1 VTGTELVDRLPHAVV
16 HVDAVRRIVAGNAQL
31 WRLTGYRPDEL
42 IGRCWPEAVD
52 GRAGGVAAAGSWH
65 PSARLRSVRA
75 LPEQD
80 LTIRT
85 RSGRDVRV
93 AVSGSYTREAD
104 GALAGA
110 VLVVR
115 DARSR
120 SARDGGLEIV
130 SMVSHELR
138 SPITSVKGY
147 VQLLQSGWPDL
158 SDAQKQA
165 MLREVSVDAD
175 RVTRLIT
182 ELLDVSR
189 LDAGRLV
196 LRRRPVDLVGLA
208 AAVAG
213 RVALEFPELDARLD
227 FPAGFPKV
235 DADPDK
241 IERVLLNLVENACK
255 YGSPK
260 GVSIAGAEHGTMV
273 SVTVTDQGEG
283 IPPGDLPKVFGK
295 FFRGF
300 DGRPTGS
307 GLGLWISRGL
317 VEAHGGQLVAESI
330 AGRGTAFRF
339 TLPQTTME
347 GLSLP

>member
-1 VTGTELVDRLPHAVV
+1 MVDLLPHAVV
-16 HVDAVRRIVAGNAQL
+16 QVDAGRRIVAGNARL

-42 IGRCWPEAVD
+42 VGRCWPEAVD
-52 GRAGGVAAAGSWH
+52 GRALGVAAAGPWH

-104 GALAGA
+104 GSLAGA

-115 DARSR
+115 DTGRR
-120 SARDGGLEIV
+120 QGRDGGLEIL

-147 VQLLQSGWPDL
+147 LQLLQTGWLDL

-165 MLREVSVDAD
+165 MLREAGLDAD

-182 ELLDVSR
+182 ELLDVGR

-208 AAVAG
+208 GAVTG

-235 DADPDK
+235 DADADK

-255 YGSPK
+255 YASPR
-260 GVSIAGAEHGTMV
+260 GVAIVGAVDGTVV
-273 SVTVTDQGEG
+273 SVTVTDQGKG
-283 IPPGDLPKVFGK
+283 IPPGDLPRVFGK

-317 VEAHGGQLVAESI
+317 VEAHGGHLVAESI

-347 GLSLP
+347 GLDLP